1 MNDIFLPP
9 LPAGHETDSRAC
21 EIVHLYL
28 AVWDD
33 LTPEQ
38 RRSVA
43 QHVRGCESCTQEMR
57 QVQQA
62 TRLVADLPPSQP
74 SKRVDAAV
82 RAAIAARAQERGKT
96 SDESRPVAFP
106 ERRRAHARAR
116 WRPAMLVAAALMAL
130 GVLLVSYLFFLRS
143 AQEFQIPSQVS
154 WNGYVLYH
162 IQTQQTSDGAS
173 YQVKTYHDFTSNMFH
188 VETVMDDKLDVVAVG
203 NAQHGVLGKDMMNHV
218 AQWDAAN
225 WVDSDA
231 MFDLQKLRA
240 DIAAGRA
247 SYIGKGTFQ
256 GREVYQIRYQNGDI
270 LLLDMHYMP
279 VNVLEQK
286 SSSSEK
292 PMYDTLEVLTQ
303 QQVPESLWDMQ
314 VPSGFKMGELPQK
327 P

>member
-9 LPAGHETDSRAC
+9 LPAGHEADSRTC

-38 RRSVA
+38 RRNVA
-43 QHVRGCESCTQEMR
+43 QHVRGCELCTQEMR

-62 TRLVADLPPSQP
+62 TRLVADLPSSQP
-74 SKRVDAAV
+74 SARVDTAI
-82 RAAIAARAQERGKT
+82 RAAIAARTQERGKT
-96 SDESRPVAFP
+96 NGRSRSVAFP
-106 ERRRAHARAR
+106 ERRPARAKAR
-116 WRPAMLVAAALMAL
+116 WRPAMLMAAALVVLGAL
-130 GVLLVSYLFFLRS
+130 LASYLFFLRS
-143 AQEFQIPSQVS
+143 AQEFQIPSQVT

-162 IQTQQTSDGAS
+162 IQTQQTNDGAS
-173 YQVKTYHDFTSNMFH
+173 YQVKTYHDLASNMLH

-203 NAQHGVLGKDMMNHV
+203 NAQHGVLGKDMMKRV
-218 AQWDAAN
+218 AQWDATN

-240 DIAAGRA
+240 DIAAGHA

-286 SSSSEK
+286 PSSGEK